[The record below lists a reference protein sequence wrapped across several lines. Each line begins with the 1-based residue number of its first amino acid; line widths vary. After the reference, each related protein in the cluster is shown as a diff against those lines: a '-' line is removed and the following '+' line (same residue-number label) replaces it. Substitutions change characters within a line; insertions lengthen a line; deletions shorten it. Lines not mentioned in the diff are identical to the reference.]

1 MQPYKFHEKIELT
14 LLLAQEQVIA
24 SADARQ
30 LFTQKHIDTLVPPTR
45 LFIMTKPAWSDT
57 TVPMTAASLP
67 NGLEWSDFSVA
78 STSFA
83 VSMAS
88 NLPSLAT

>member
-30 LFTQKHIDTLVPPTR
+30 LFTQKHIDYPRSTDAPLHYDETGMVR
-45 LFIMTKPAWSDT
+45 HDC
-57 TVPMTAASLP
+57 P
-67 NGLEWSDFSVA
+67 NDSRI
-78 STSFA
+78 
-83 VSMAS
+83 
-88 NLPSLAT
+88 LA